1 MMVPDILKKDLKEL
15 LTDLFE
21 GENIKRKK
29 TEVEKSQAQTLSLDL
44 SRNQVMFFPQS
55 VSLGVKEPEH
65 HYKK

>member
-1 MMVPDILKKDLKEL
+1 VSLTQINNLYDGSRYIKKDLKEL

-44 SRNQVMFFPQS
+44 SRN
-55 VSLGVKEPEH
+55 
-65 HYKK
+65 